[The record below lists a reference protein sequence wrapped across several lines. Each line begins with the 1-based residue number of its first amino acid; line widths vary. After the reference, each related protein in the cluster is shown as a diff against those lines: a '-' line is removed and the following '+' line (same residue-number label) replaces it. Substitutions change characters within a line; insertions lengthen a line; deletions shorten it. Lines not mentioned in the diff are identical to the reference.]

1 MDISLI
7 LEVVVLLGAIF
18 IGVKLG
24 GIGIGYAGGI
34 GVVIL
39 TMLGLKAGSIPWDVI
54 LIIASVISAI
64 GAMQVAGGL
73 DYLVQIAEKIL
84 RKNPKYINFLA
95 PTVTYL
101 LTIFAGTGHTAFSMI
116 PVIAEVAKGQNIK
129 PSVPLSI
136 GVVASQIAITASPVS
151 AAVIFMASDKALGG
165 LGISYPI
172 LLAIWIPTTFAGC
185 MVTALLMNFLWKQD
199 LDKDPVY
206 QERLK
211 EGLVAAPQKEGN
223 YKELPKGA
231 KTSVLIFFIGIIA
244 VVFYATAISKNVA
257 IIKPSYVTGYEKVY
271 QSKDAAKFDEIVAA
285 NPNIKI
291 STDKNT
297 GVKYVEDKSKPVKS
311 LTLARDGAI
320 MSFMLIIGALI
331 VMICKIDVNKVPL
344 QSTFRSG
351 MTACICVL
359 GVAWLGDTFV
369 SNHTEEIKG
378 LAGNLV
384 KEYPVL
390 LSVALFLASML
401 LYSQAATAKALI
413 PTVIVALGLSATNN
427 GDAYILVASF
437 AAVSAL
443 FVLPTY
449 PTLLGAVQMDDT
461 GTTRIGKYVFNHAF
475 FIPGVLAI
483 ALSVIFGFILAPIL
497 L

>member
-1 MDISLI
+1 MLI
-7 LEVVVLLGAIF
+7 LQIIVLFGAIF
-18 IGVKLG
+18 LGVKLG
-24 GIGIGYAGGI
+24 GMAIGYAGGL

-39 TMLGLKAGSIPWDVI
+39 TLGLGMKAGSIPWDVI
-54 LIIASVISAI
+54 LIIMSVIAAI
-64 GAMQVAGGL
+64 TAMQVAGGL
-73 DYLVQIAEKIL
+73 DYMVQIAEKIL

-95 PTVTYL
+95 PTVTYF
-101 LTIFAGTGHTAFSMI
+101 LTILAGTGHTAFSMI

-136 GVVASQIAITASPVS
+136 AVVASQIAITASPVS
-151 AAVIFMASDKALGG
+151 AAVVFMAGDMALGG

-172 LLAIWIPTTFAGC
+172 LLAIWIPTTFVGC
-185 MVTALLMNFLWKQD
+185 MITALIMNLFWKQD

-206 QERLK
+206 LDRLK
-211 EGLVAAPQKEGN
+211 KGLVADPKEAE

-231 KTSVLIFFIGIIA
+231 KLSVLIFILGVVA
-244 VVFYATAISKNVA
+244 VVLYASVISPSFGLIKNV
-257 IIKPSYVTGYEKVY
+257 KLP
-271 QSKDAAKFDEIVAA
+271 
-285 NPNIKI
+285 
-291 STDKNT
+291 
-297 GVKYVEDKSKPVKS
+297 
-311 LTLARDGAI
+311 RDGAI
-320 MSFMLIIGALI
+320 MSFMMVIASLI
-331 VMICKIDVNKVPL
+331 VICCKIDVDKL
-344 QSTFRSG
+344 TTTSTFKSG
-351 MTACICVL
+351 MNACICVL

-378 LAGNLV
+378 FAGNLV
-384 KEYPVL
+384 SQYPAL
-390 LSVALFLASML
+390 LSVALFFASCL

-413 PTVIVALGLSATNN
+413 PTVIVALGISATDTSNV
-427 GDAYILVASF
+427 YIIVASF

-461 GTTRIGKYVFNHAF
+461 GTTRIGKYIFNHPF

-483 ALSVIFGFILAPIL
+483 AFSVVLGFMVAPIL

>member
-1 MDISLI
+1 MARNLNF
-7 LEVVVLLGAIF
+7 VLLKGEINNGCF
-18 IGVKLG
+18 TYFRNYRLTWSDILGVKLG

-34 GVVIL
+34 GVIIL
-39 TMLGLKAGSIPWDVI
+39 SVGLGLKAGSIPWDVI

-95 PTVTYL
+95 PTVTYF

-116 PVIAEVAKGQNIK
+116 PVITEVAKGQNIK

-151 AAVIFMASDKALGG
+151 AAVIFMAGDKALGG

-172 LLAIWIPTTFAGC
+172 LLAIWIPTTFLGC
-185 MVTALLMNFLWKQD
+185 MVTALIMNLFWNLK
-199 LDKDPVY
+199 LDSDPVY
-206 QERLK
+206 LDRLNK
-211 EGLVAAPQKEGN
+211 GLIEAPKMEGS

-231 KTSVLIFFIGIIA
+231 KTSVIIFLIGVIV
-244 VVFYATAISKNVA
+244 VVFYASAISPQFALIENV
-257 IIKPSYVTGYEKVY
+257 KLP
-271 QSKDAAKFDEIVAA
+271 
-285 NPNIKI
+285 
-291 STDKNT
+291 
-297 GVKYVEDKSKPVKS
+297 
-311 LTLARDGAI
+311 RDGAI
-320 MSFMLIIGALI
+320 MSIMLTIGALI
-331 VMICKIDVNKVPL
+331 VMFCKIDINKVPL

-369 SNHTEEIKG
+369 SNHTQEIKDF
-378 LAGNLV
+378 AGNLV
-384 KEYPVL
+384 KEYPAL
-390 LSVALFLASML
+390 LSVALFFASML

-413 PTVIVALGLSATNN
+413 PTVIVALGMSATNN

-461 GTTRIGKYVFNHAF
+461 GTTRIGKYVFNHPF
-475 FIPGVLAI
+475 FLPGILAI
-483 ALSVIFGFILAPIL
+483 AFSVAFGFILAPVL